1 MVFQTDVASGYLLM
15 RIKQSVVRHACDVTQ
30 WIVERLTAIIK
41 ERNVVSR
48 IQYSFWRELQH
59 KIRNLE
65 AT

>member
-15 RIKQSVVRHACDVTQ
+15 RIKQLVVRHACDVTQ
-30 WIVERLTAIIK
+30 RIVERLTAIIK

>member
-1 MVFQTDVASGYLLM
+1 MSGYLLM
-15 RIKQSVVRHACDVTQ
+15 GIQQSAVRRVCDVTQ
-30 WIVERLTAIIK
+30 RIVERLTAIIK

-59 KIRNLE
+59 KFRNLE